1 MAETAASP
9 AHKVYNIAHWSDG
22 YISVNGQGEVEICP
36 DRGRSDARIN
46 LPALT
51 RSLAEAGVPLPV
63 LIRFTDI
70 LHDRVNKLCNAFRS
84 HPSTSSTVTFGTNCS
99 ILFGLKS
106 AGGALLTLLF
116 RRFVLIGT

>member
-51 RSLAEAGVPLPV
+51 RSLTDAGVALPV
-63 LIRFTDI
+63 GGQVAWQDLEGGKWGGHRAI
-70 LHDRVNKLCNAFRS
+70 VGEPAQA
-84 HPSTSSTVTFGTNCS
+84 CS
-99 ILFGLKS
+99 
-106 AGGALLTLLF
+106 APRAP
-116 RRFVLIGT
+116 

>member
-36 DRGRSDARIN
+36 DRGGRSDARIN

-51 RSLAEAGVPLPV
+51 RSLAEAGVPPLPV

-70 LHDRVNKLCNAFRS
+70 LHDRVNKLCNAFNK
-84 HPSTSSTVTFGTNCS
+84 VTQEQGYR
-99 ILFGLKS
+99 
-106 AGGALLTLLF
+106 GAAI
-116 RRFVLIGT
+116 RRFTPPSR